1 MTGDRGQE
9 KWFRGQVTGDKEQV
23 TGDRGQEAG
32 FRGQVTG
39 DRGHVTGDYVDSEDR
54 ILETK
59 ER

>member
-1 MTGDRGQE
+1 MTGDKG
-9 KWFRGQVTGDKEQV
+9 QV

-59 ER
+59 TGDWRQRTGSDWR